1 MITRA
6 LGENYRENQRKQ
18 KVSHLLE
25 YLKIYAQ
32 KAYREI
38 TSIINNPG
46 FLFSND
52 PEAMGR
58 EASCNYY
65 YIHGFTRLIKH
76 NRITN
81 DRIVEAF
88 KLLEDNI
95 EIYLRKHYR
104 NKKFIYYLNADA
116 LVPAFTLSVLSYHK
130 ERQLVNSVDIDE
142 LVDWFKS
149 HACFDGLKIV
159 EPSQEELSTE
169 IIDDGYPDSTK
180 TYCKIIET

>member
-1 MITRA
+1 M
-6 LGENYRENQRKQ
+6 
-18 KVSHLLE
+18 LE

-104 NKKFIYYLNADA
+104 NKKFIYYLMQMH
-116 LVPAFTLSVLSYHK
+116 LSLHLLCLYC
-130 ERQLVNSVDIDE
+130 LI
-142 LVDWFKS
+142 
-149 HACFDGLKIV
+149 
-159 EPSQEELSTE
+159 
-169 IIDDGYPDSTK
+169 TK
-180 TYCKIIET
+180 NDNWLILWI